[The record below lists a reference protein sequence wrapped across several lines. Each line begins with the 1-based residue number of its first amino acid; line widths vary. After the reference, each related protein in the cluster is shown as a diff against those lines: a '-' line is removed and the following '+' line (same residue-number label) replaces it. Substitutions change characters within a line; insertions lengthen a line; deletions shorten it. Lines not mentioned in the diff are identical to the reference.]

1 MPISWLR
8 RSSHRRQEKVELV
21 EKSNDAKYAEKGDT
35 DILQKSNLISM
46 SKNLSDI
53 DAKNTFLKSYVLS
66 KI

>member
-1 MPISWLR
+1 M
-8 RSSHRRQEKVELV
+8 

-53 DAKNTFLKSYVLS
+53 DAKNAFL
-66 KI
+66 

>member
-1 MPISWLR
+1 M
-8 RSSHRRQEKVELV
+8 